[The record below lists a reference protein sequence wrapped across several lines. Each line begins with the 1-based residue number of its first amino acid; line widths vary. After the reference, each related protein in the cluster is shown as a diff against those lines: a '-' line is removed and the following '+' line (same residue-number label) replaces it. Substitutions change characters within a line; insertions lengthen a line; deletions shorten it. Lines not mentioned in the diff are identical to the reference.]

1 MNNRRFLRR
10 RSYPYDSP
18 LRYDYEKRFRHA
30 TRPGYGMG
38 MGKNTLIHK
47 GKKP

>member
-1 MNNRRFLRR
+1 MSNLAMLLRR
-10 RSYPYDSP
+10 QKMPSR
-18 LRYDYEKRFRHA
+18 RYNNFSKRHAHA

-47 GKKP
+47 GRKP